1 MYNNWSY
8 GLKMD
13 VLLAIM
19 FICLMFVSAE
29 NEASDKETANTSP
42 NGASEL
48 QTGEH
53 TVAKRAG
60 WQQLQGGWGKRNVD
74 DEPKQES
81 LEELQRKVML
91 LLANRVE
98 DAEFAPDYYDAPV
111 DKRAW
116 KSMGTAWGKR
126 DWSQMRGNGWGKR
139 EAGNWN
145 NMRGLW
151 GKRSPGQLKTCC
163 AVQLKLIQF

>member
-1 MYNNWSY
+1 MYNNWNY

-13 VLLAIM
+13 FLLTIM
-19 FICLMFVSAE
+19 FISLMFASGE
-29 NEASDKETANTSP
+29 NVANADKTKETSNVSQNSP
-42 NGASEL
+42 AES

-53 TVAKRAG
+53 TVAKRA
-60 WQQLQGGWGKRNVD
+60 WSQLQGSWGKRNNID
-74 DEPKQES
+74 DEPKQDS
-81 LEELQRKVML
+81 LEELQRKVMQ

-98 DAEFAPDYYDAPV
+98 DAEYVPDYYDAPV

-116 KSMGTAWGKR
+116 KSMSNAWGKR
-126 DWSQMRGNGWGKR
+126 DWSQMRGSGWGKR

-151 GKRSPGQLKTCC
+151 GKRSPG
-163 AVQLKLIQF
+163 